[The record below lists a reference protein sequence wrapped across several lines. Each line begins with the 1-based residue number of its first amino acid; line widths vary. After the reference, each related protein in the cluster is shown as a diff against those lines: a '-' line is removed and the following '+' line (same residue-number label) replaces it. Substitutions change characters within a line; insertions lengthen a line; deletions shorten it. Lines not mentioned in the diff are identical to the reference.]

1 MTFILLFFPQDS
13 YKHRAKC
20 FVLCNCIESAC
31 FVVHV
36 RPLWWC
42 PACKID
48 LNVVTVAAF
57 RLSFL
62 KNSDKEQLQQFIIVI
77 ISRLVIFTRIM
88 IANLCLRLFAV
99 KTRVIF
105 TIWLLVQK
113 YSCFLLCP
121 ITMLNLQLKWTG
133 QLTPYVTTGKAKLQ
147 KKICLYYTQAIFV
160 VWITISLECLTIF
173 EQFSTFPLA
182 VFNYAI

>member
-20 FVLCNCIESAC
+20 FVLCNCIGSAC

-105 TIWLLVQK
+105 TLWLLVQK
-113 YSCFLLCP
+113 YSVSSFVQSQCWIFSWSELVSWPHTSRLAKRNCKKKFVC
-121 ITMLNLQLKWTG
+121 ITLK
-133 QLTPYVTTGKAKLQ
+133 QYL
-147 KKICLYYTQAIFV
+147 
-160 VWITISLECLTIF
+160 SSE
-173 EQFSTFPLA
+173 
-182 VFNYAI
+182 